1 MATHED
7 KYNDPRATIT
17 GRGILIGVLVV
28 ALAMVGAYFSI
39 TQRKTRLVETRAFW
53 GDDVITAL
61 QLGERVEVERLDIE
75 PSESEEILR
84 TVELT
89 AMPGLG
95 LLRHLLLES
104 GSYDWTTS
112 AKEPIESRWTSDPA
126 NGGGDSL
133 QPIRLR
139 FTDPTAKRF
148 ETVEFDIN
156 LANGWIGDS
165 AQTKSVRLDGH
176 HAPKLRNFFNTVI
189 HSEQKRYDFRE

>member
-1 MATHED
+1 MVNHDD
-7 KYNDPRATIT
+7 KYNDPRASIT
-17 GRGILIGVLVV
+17 GRGILIGVVVV
-28 ALAMVGAYFSI
+28 ALAILGAYFSI
-39 TQRKTRLVETRAFW
+39 TQRKTRLDETRSFW

-61 QLGERVEVERLDIE
+61 QLGERVEVERLDVKPE
-75 PSESEEILR
+75 ESEDTLR

-104 GSYDWTTS
+104 RSYDWTTS
-112 AKEPIESRWTSDPA
+112 SSEPIESQWTSSPA
-126 NGGGDSL
+126 TEGEASL

-148 ETVEFDIN
+148 EPVEFDIN

-165 AQTKSVRLDGH
+165 AQTKSVRLNEH
-176 HAPKLRNFFNTVI
+176 HEPKLRNFFNTVI
-189 HSEQKRYDFRE
+189 NSEQKRYDFRE